1 MRYEVPYTSRWLE
14 GNRNDAYV
22 PRVRKSI
29 SCKFAEREGGLTMRE
44 IIFRARRIDNDG
56 WVEGDLIQLHD
67 GRKYIVNN
75 KHGACIDDKGNFINT
90 EEPFVCAVDPSTVG
104 QYTCLKDRNGVRIFD
119 GDVVQEHHE
128 TIWVDSWGKKH
139 TVYMDEERRGWYP
152 FACGD
157 GCGCCEEDTISPC
170 YCEVVGNIYDNPELL
185 EVPS

>member
-1 MRYEVPYTSRWLE
+1 MLRQVVEEVSLQTC
-14 GNRNDAYV
+14 D
-22 PRVRKSI
+22 
-29 SCKFAEREGGLTMRE
+29 ERTINKGGLSMRE
-44 IIFRARRIDNDG
+44 ILFRGKNKLTDG
-56 WVEGDLIQLHD
+56 WCEGYLVKTGDHFRISTQND
-67 GRKYIVNN
+67 
-75 KHGACIDDKGNFINT
+75 FIS
-90 EEPFVCAVDPSTVG
+90 FGVDPSTVG
-104 QYTCLKDRNGVRIFD
+104 QYTGLKDRNGVRIFE